1 MSEYNICW
9 ACKHFGHV
17 YATGGFCKIKSGDL
31 KERAVDALDTCDKF
45 ELNESGA
52 KQDEGDS

>member
-1 MSEYNICW
+1 MSEGNICW

-45 ELNESGA
+45 ELNESEVEHDA
-52 KQDEGDS
+52 